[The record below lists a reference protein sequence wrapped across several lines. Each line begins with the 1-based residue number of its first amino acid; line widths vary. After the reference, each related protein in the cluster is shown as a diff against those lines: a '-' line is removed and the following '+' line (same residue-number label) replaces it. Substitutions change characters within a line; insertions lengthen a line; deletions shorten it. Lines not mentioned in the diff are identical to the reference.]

1 MLNLKTLTS
10 LFFFF
15 FSFYSSS
22 SSSSSSFYCS
32 RTVATE
38 QREQLVTSEQ
48 KLEEIRDDSAKQVLA
63 FREQADVLADETCR
77 SEEAAIQLRG
87 QLRKTQGLLTDAVRT
102 INHLQDELQCKYL
115 FKKI

>member
-1 MLNLKTLTS
+1 MKNKRETTTI
-10 LFFFF
+10 F
-15 FSFYSSS
+15 
-22 SSSSSSFYCS
+22 SFYCS

-87 QLRKTQGLLTDAVRT
+87 LDVNIFDKCMLP
-102 INHLQDELQCKYL
+102 KS
-115 FKKI
+115 

>member
-1 MLNLKTLTS
+1 MLIKTLTS
-10 LFFFF
+10 LFFSFF
-15 FSFYSSS
+15 FFSSS
-22 SSSSSSFYCS
+22 SSFFYCS